1 METARVTN
9 RGLALVPVL
18 CLGLLGGCSYLPS
31 NPFSREPEI
40 ALEDQS
46 PQQIFLTGEALLAD
60 GRPRDAGETFSEV
73 ERLYPYSEW
82 AKRAM
87 LMSAFAYHEGALY
100 AESRSAAGR
109 YLDFF
114 SGRSGI
120 LYAFSLLKR
129 PPISAPIMY
138 RDGTNTKVN
147 GVAKRI
153 PYPRARAIGCM

>member
-60 GRPRDAGETFSEV
+60 GRPRDAGEPPDRRTDDPARLV
-73 ERLYPYSEW
+73 RPTDAGGLVLDGRVRAALLAPVRAER
-82 AKRAM
+82 
-87 LMSAFAYHEGALY
+87 
-100 AESRSAAGR
+100 AE
-109 YLDFF
+109 
-114 SGRSGI
+114 
-120 LYAFSLLKR
+120 
-129 PPISAPIMY
+129 
-138 RDGTNTKVN
+138 RDN
-147 GVAKRI
+147 GVQLK
-153 PYPRARAIGCM
+153 ARPAR